1 MVLTEHIAV
10 MDLMALADALL
21 LPDDDL
27 ALASALKSPLF
38 GFDDDDLF
46 AIACGRRGSLR
57 EALRAHTGAHPRFA
71 EAEAM
76 LARLAGCARREPFAF
91 LARVLGPEGGR
102 KRILGRLGHEA
113 ADALDEL
120 LNLALDYEKREAPTL
135 QGFVAWLRAARTD
148 VKRDMEITR
157 DEVRVMTVHGAKGL
171 EAPLVI
177 IADAIMPPAGPPQR
191 QPRLLALPGTS
202 VTAPA
207 ISRFVWAGPKITDTA
222 VVSEARERI
231 RREAEHE
238 YRRLL
243 YVAMTRAIDRLV
255 VCGAEGERGRPAG
268 CWYDLVRG
276 ELAQSLVEETGD
288 DGESKVWRYRK
299 MPPLGG
305 QTRAVDETVTGATE
319 AAPAW
324 IAQRA
329 SIEPQLHAALSP
341 SRLSEQGVAAAGL
354 DLSANLTRSSGAAE
368 RRKAQAR
375 GELMHRLL
383 QSLPDIPIAGR
394 AEAARRYLGR
404 AAIGFAVDETED
416 MIARVMAVLDD
427 VRFAPLF
434 SAGSRAELPIAGRV
448 ARTGAAPLM
457 ISGQVDRLV
466 VTPEAVLIADYKTN
480 RPAPRRIEDV
490 PDAYLRQLA
499 LYRAVLMRLYPDRP
513 VRAALIWTDV
523 PDLMEISE
531 ANLDAALAGVTTA

>member
-1 MVLTEHIAV
+1 VLTEHIAV

-27 ALASALKSPLF
+27 ALASVLKSPLF

-57 EALRAHTGAHPRFA
+57 EALRAQAGTRQRFA
-71 EAEAM
+71 EAEAT
-76 LARLAGCARREPFAF
+76 LGRLAERARREPPFAF
-91 LARVLGPEGGR
+91 LAGVLGPEGGR

-135 QGFVAWLRAARTD
+135 QGFVAWLRAARSD

-171 EAPLVI
+171 EAPLVV
-177 IADAIMPPAGPPQR
+177 IADTITPPAGPPQR
-191 QPRLLALPGTS
+191 QPRLLALPAKSAAVPT
-202 VTAPA
+202 
-207 ISRFVWAGPKITDTA
+207 ISRFVWAGPKVTDTP
-222 VVSEARERI
+222 VVSEARDRM

-243 YVAMTRAIDRLV
+243 YVAMTRASDRV
-255 VCGAEGERGRPAG
+255 VICGAEGERGRPAG
-268 CWYDLVRG
+268 CWYDLVRS
-276 ELAQSLVEETGD
+276 ELEQSLVEETGD
-288 DGESKVWRYRK
+288 DGESTVWRYRK
-299 MPPLGG
+299 VPAAEG
-305 QTRAVDETVTGATE
+305 QAREGEERGTGATE
-319 AAPAW
+319 AVPAW
-324 IAQRA
+324 IAQHVP
-329 SIEPQLHAALSP
+329 IEPQRHAALSP
-341 SRLSEQGVAAAGL
+341 SRLPEQVGAAGGL
-354 DLSANLTRSSGAAE
+354 DPSANLARITATAE
-368 RRKAQAR
+368 RRKALAR

-383 QSLPDIPIAGR
+383 QSLPDIAVAGR
-394 AEAARRYLGR
+394 VEAAQRYLGR
-404 AAIGFAVDETED
+404 AASGFTKDETED
-416 MIARVMAVLDD
+416 MIARVTAVLDD
-427 VRFAPLF
+427 ARFAPLF
-434 SAGSRAELPIAGRV
+434 RAGSRAEVPIAGRI
-448 ARTGAAPLM
+448 ARPEQPPLM
-457 ISGQVDRLV
+457 ISGQLDRLA

-513 VRAALIWTDV
+513 VRAALVWTDV
-523 PDLMEISE
+523 PDLMEISG
-531 ANLDAALAGVTTA
+531 AALDAALAAVTTP